1 MSWYHA
7 RPLRAARALLF
18 AIGLAGGVACAE
30 TVQGPL
36 AGASDAW
43 ASAPEPTLAPTPT
56 QPRPEWEGYRDVLR
70 MPVVTPTPITSRGHL
85 PEQSVEVRANE
96 VARTRYGS
104 LVTDTVFPD
113 GSVLAELSRSGGNG
127 YVMRKTGGAWN
138 YFELDSRGQTLAGGA
153 PALCAGCHAQA
164 QSDGVF
170 GLPRTP

>member
-1 MSWYHA
+1 M
-7 RPLRAARALLF
+7 RAARALLF